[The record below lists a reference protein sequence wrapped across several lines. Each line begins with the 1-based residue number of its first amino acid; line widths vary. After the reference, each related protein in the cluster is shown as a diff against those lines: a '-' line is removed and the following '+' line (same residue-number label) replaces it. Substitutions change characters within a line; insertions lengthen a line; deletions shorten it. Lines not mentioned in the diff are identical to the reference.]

1 MERLGLK
8 YLDHRL
14 LIEEEKKERK
24 ANNTLVLDKE
34 IFSSN
39 NIIPTSPMGSIAPDM
54 TFKAEDLSLC
64 MSNLIEANRDVK
76 LIQRESTPHNIFTDQ
91 SILIDSRA

>member
-1 MERLGLK
+1 
-8 YLDHRL
+8 
-14 LIEEEKKERK
+14 
-24 ANNTLVLDKE
+24 
-34 IFSSN
+34 
-39 NIIPTSPMGSIAPDM
+39 MGSIAPDM

-91 SILIDSRA
+91 SILIDGRA